1 MADRRKG
8 TLQEMLLLNL
18 MAGGG
23 GFGSDTG
30 RTLRYVVPSAISSS
44 FTFGVVVSAA
54 HIDLYLLLNRML
66 FA

>member
-1 MADRRKG
+1 MADHRKG
-8 TLQEMLLLNL
+8 TLQEMMPLYLVV
-18 MAGGG
+18 GGG
-23 GFGSDTG
+23 GFRSDTG

-44 FTFGVVVSAA
+44 LTFGVVVSAA